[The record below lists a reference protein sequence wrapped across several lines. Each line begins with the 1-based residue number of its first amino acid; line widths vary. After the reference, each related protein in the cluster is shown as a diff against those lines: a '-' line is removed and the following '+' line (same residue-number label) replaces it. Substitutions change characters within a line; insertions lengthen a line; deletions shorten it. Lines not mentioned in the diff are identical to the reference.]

1 MKPDKDDLEQATD
14 EQSQDVTLDQSQ
26 NDALGLRDIFTIERS
41 TNFVDRIFDE
51 DRDNPVTFMRLLLLL
66 YDHSS
71 EPPVQDALMHL
82 MMGAF
87 NVSLAHSDA
96 LDKYLDTLRAESKQ
110 QSAVW

>member
-1 MKPDKDDLEQATD
+1 MTSEKHDLEQATD
-14 EQSQDVTLDQSQ
+14 EQSQDVTADDSQS
-26 NDALGLRDIFTIERS
+26 DALGLRDIFTIERS
-41 TNFVDRIFDE
+41 TQFVDRIFDE
-51 DRDNPVTFMRLLLLL
+51 DRDRPETFMRLLLLL

-96 LDKYLDTLRAESKQ
+96 LDKYLDTLRAESRQ
-110 QSAVW
+110 QSASW

>member
-1 MKPDKDDLEQATD
+1 MKTDENDLEQATD
-14 EQSQDVTLDQSQ
+14 EQSQDDSQ
-26 NDALGLRDIFTIERS
+26 NEDLGLRDIFTIERS
-41 TNFVDRIFDE
+41 TAFVDRIFDE
-51 DRDNPVTFMRLLLLL
+51 DRDRPETFMRMLLLI

-71 EPPVQDALMHL
+71 EAPVQDALMHL

-110 QSAVW
+110 QSASW